1 VGLNPKLW
9 KDKRVLVTGHTG
21 FKGAWLTLLLKDLG
35 AEVVGISLP
44 PEGPQSLYFDGKI
57 KEEVCLEFLQDIRDE
72 KAIEDAI
79 QASNIDYVFHLA
91 AQAYVRRSV
100 RNPLE
105 SISTNVV
112 GTANVMISS
121 LTSESV
127 LGLTIVTTDKVY
139 ENLGENLPFKES
151 DKLGGQDPY
160 SASKAAA
167 EHVISA
173 ISVSCNPLKIPITS
187 VRAGNVIGGGDW
199 GEERLVPDLVRTLET
214 KTELVIR
221 NPKATRPWQYV
232 LDCLYGYLLVAQS
245 HLEAKSDVPESVNF
259 GPNESLTV
267 MELHSLFEASFGK
280 KINLEI
286 TLSDIPES
294 ECLTLDSGLAS
305 TYFGWKTSLSPAQAV
320 SQTADWYSK
329 FANGEDAKKLMR
341 MEIAKYKVNKW

>member
-1 VGLNPKLW
+1 MDLNPKIW
-9 KDKRVLVTGHTG
+9 QGKRVLVTGHTG
-21 FKGAWLTLLLKDLG
+21 FKGSWLTLLLKDLG
-35 AEVVGISLP
+35 AEVIGISLP
-44 PEGPQSLYFDGKI
+44 PVGQHSLYVDANIGV
-57 KEEVCLEFLQDIRDE
+57 EVSSEIFQDIRDE
-72 KAIEDAI
+72 TAIAEAI
-79 QASNIDYVFHLA
+79 GASAVDYVFHLA
-91 AQAYVRRSV
+91 AQAYVRRSF
-100 RNPLE
+100 RNPIE

-121 LTSESV
+121 LTSGSV

-139 ENLGENLPFKES
+139 ENFGENLPFKES

-173 ISVSCNPLKIPITS
+173 IRVSCNPLKIPITS

-199 GEERLVPDLVRTLET
+199 GEERLVPDLVRTLEAN
-214 KTELVIR
+214 TELVIR

-259 GPNESLTV
+259 GPNESLSV
-267 MELHSLFEASFGK
+267 MELHSLFEAAFGK
-280 KINLEI
+280 KITLEI
-286 TLSDIPES
+286 ALSDLPES

-305 TYFGWKTSLSPAQAV
+305 AYFGWKTSLSPAQAV